1 MTLIDII
8 KMAAS
13 NLWRRKMRTMLTV
26 LGVIIG
32 TACIVIMVALG
43 IGNMEQ
49 FQQSIMESSSLTKIE
64 VSSYSNGNEG
74 GGITDASI
82 DEFKAIEGVR
92 TATPV
97 ISLPAYFKIGKYTS
111 EASVYCVDPKAME
124 FKLSEG
130 KMFSENSAQP
140 EFIIGS
146 NAKTSFMDSKMRDTI
161 GGYGTDDTGK
171 TTYYDMNGN
180 EMDVAAPDINF
191 LEDKFTY
198 YPAYQ
203 WDVENRDAETE
214 TPMPKEYK
222 AKFTGVLE
230 QSDSEQSYNI
240 YTSLETGRRIIQEN
254 RELMKSKSI
263 VPGKYSQA
271 FVYVN
276 SIDDAKSVLD
286 EIKSKGFEAY
296 SPTEWI
302 TSMQEESQ
310 RQQSQLTAIGLISLL
325 VSAIGIANTMLASIL
340 ERRREIG
347 VMKVI
352 GLSVAK
358 INLMFLV
365 EAALI
370 GLIGGGIGLGISYGF
385 AGFLSL
391 GGAGEDVSFLGMYF
405 SNGVT
410 LSIPIWLALGAIAIA
425 VGTGILS
432 GIYPAW
438 RATKLSPLEAI
449 RSGD

>member
-26 LGVIIG
+26 FGVIIG

-64 VSSYSNGNEG
+64 VSSYSSSE
-74 GGITDASI
+74 GGITDATI
-82 DEFKAIEGVR
+82 DEFKAIEGVKS
-92 TATPV
+92 ATPV

-111 EASVYCVDPKAME
+111 EVSVYCVDPNTMD
-124 FKLSEG
+124 FKFSQG

-146 NAKTSFMDSKMRDTI
+146 NAKNSFMDSKMRDTI
-161 GGYGTDDTGK
+161 GGYGSDGTGK
-171 TTYYDMNGN
+171 TVYFDMNGN
-180 EMDVAAPDINF
+180 EIDVAEPDINF

-203 WDVENRDAETE
+203 WDVENRDAETT

-222 AKFTGVLE
+222 VKFTGILE
-230 QSDSEQSYNI
+230 QSDSEESYNI
-240 YTSLETGRRIIQEN
+240 YTSLETGRKIIKEN
-254 RELMKSKSI
+254 RELMKSNNI
-263 VPGKYSQA
+263 VPGKYMQA

-286 EIKSKGFEAY
+286 EIKAKSFEAY
-296 SPTEWI
+296 STTEWI

-425 VGTGILS
+425 AGTGILS

-449 RSGD
+449 RSGE